1 MNETTKEVNMMRE
14 RAEKRLFN
22 NMIAEIK
29 EEAKQQDAPIYKGDN
44 EVDLSISLSSV
55 LAIIEKYSTN

>member
-44 EVDLSISLSSV
+44 KVDLSISLSSV

>member
-1 MNETTKEVNMMRE
+1 MNETSKEVNMMRD

>member
-44 EVDLSISLSSV
+44 EVDLSISLSSM

>member
-1 MNETTKEVNMMRE
+1 MNETTKEVNMMRD

>member
-55 LAIIEKYSTN
+55 LEIIEKYSTN